1 MVMCIYVTKHKF
13 IKAILFRDI
22 IKIDENTFY

>member
-1 MVMCIYVTKHKF
+1 MVMCIYVIKHKF

-22 IKIDENTFY
+22 KIDENTFH